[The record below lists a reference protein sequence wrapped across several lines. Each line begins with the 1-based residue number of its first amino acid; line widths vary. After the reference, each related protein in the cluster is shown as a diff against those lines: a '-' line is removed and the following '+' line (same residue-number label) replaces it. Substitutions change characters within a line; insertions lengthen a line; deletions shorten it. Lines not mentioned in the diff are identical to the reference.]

1 MEITVVKV
9 GGSMAS
15 NPEKLSVLLKILVG
29 LSKRQP
35 LVIVPGGGEFADTVR
50 TADKRFNLSCE
61 ASHRMAILGMDQFG
75 ILLADLTPNAITAKT
90 FSDAKDALNLGKLP
104 IFLPSNMIFLE
115 DPLENSWDVTSD
127 SIALYI
133 AHRLDASKVLLC
145 TDVDGIFTA
154 NPKTAKNS
162 ELIKKINATALLA
175 MKQRTSVDKA
185 LPKLLGQ
192 WPIDC
197 YVVNGLFPER
207 LEAILEEKVTL
218 CTLIS
223 GRIL

>member
-1 MEITVVKV
+1 MEIAVVKV
-9 GGSMAS
+9 GGSLAAK
-15 NPEKLSVLLKILVG
+15 PEKLSILMKTLCGSLKESSAV
-29 LSKRQP
+29 
-35 LVIVPGGGEFADTVR
+35 VVPGGGEFADVVR
-50 TADKRFNLSCE
+50 VVDKRFYLSCE

-75 ILLADLTPNAITAKT
+75 MLLADLTPNSVAVRAFK
-90 FSDAKDALNLGKLP
+90 DVKDALDMGKLP
-104 IFLPSNMIFLE
+104 IFLPSNMMFVE

-133 AHRLDASKVLLC
+133 AHRLNASKVLLG
-145 TDVDGIFTA
+145 TDVDGIYTA
-154 NPKTAKNS
+154 DPKTAKNA
-162 ELIKKINATALLA
+162 ELIEKISPTALLA

-207 LEAILEEKVTL
+207 FEAILDGKNTL

>member
-9 GGSMAS
+9 GGSIAS
-15 NPEKLSVLLKILVG
+15 NHEKLSVLMKA
-29 LSKRQP
+29 LSVFSKKHP
-35 LVIVPGGGEFADTVR
+35 LVIVPGGGEFADAVR

-75 ILLADLTPNAITAKT
+75 MLLADLISNSATVRTVK
-90 FSDAKDALNLGKLP
+90 DAKDALTLGKLP
-104 IFLPSNMIFLE
+104 IFLPSNMMFLE

-133 AHRLDASKVLLC
+133 AHQLSASKVLLC
-145 TDVDGIFTA
+145 TNVNGIFTA
-154 NPKTAKNS
+154 NPKTAENA
-162 ELIKKINATALLA
+162 ELIKKISPNALLA
-175 MKQRTSVDKA
+175 MKHRTSVDKA
-185 LPKLLGQ
+185 LPKLIGQ
-192 WPIDC
+192 WPINC

-207 LEAILEEKVTL
+207 LEAILEGKNTL
-218 CTLIS
+218 CTMIS

>member
-9 GGSMAS
+9 GGSLAS
-15 NPEKLSVLLKILVG
+15 NLEKLSVLMETWSE
-29 LSKRQP
+29 LSKKH
-35 LVIVPGGGEFADTVR
+35 LIVIVPGGGEFADAVR

-61 ASHRMAILGMDQFG
+61 SSHRMAILGMDQFG
-75 ILLADLTPNAITAKT
+75 ILLADLTPNSVEVRT
-90 FSDAKDALNLGKLP
+90 FKDAKDALDRGNLP
-104 IFLPSNMIFLE
+104 IFLPSNMMFLE

-133 AHRLDASKVLLC
+133 AHRLNASKVLLC

-154 NPKTAKNS
+154 DPKTAKNA
-162 ELIKKINATALLA
+162 ELVKKISSTALLA

-197 YVVNGLFPER
+197 IVVNGLFPER
-207 LEAILEEKVTL
+207 LTAILEGKNAL

-223 GRIL
+223 GKIL

>member
-9 GGSMAS
+9 GGSLAS
-15 NPEKLSVLLKILVG
+15 NPEKLSVLMKILSG
-29 LSKRQP
+29 LSKKHP
-35 LVIVPGGGEFADTVR
+35 LVIVPGGGEFADAVR
-50 TADKRFNLSCE
+50 TADKRFNLSCK

-75 ILLADLTPNAITAKT
+75 MLLADLVSNAVEVRT
-90 FSDAKDALNLGKLP
+90 FKDAKDALDTGNLP
-104 IFLPSNMIFLE
+104 IFLPSNIMFLE

-133 AHRLDASKVLLC
+133 AHRLNASKVLLC
-145 TDVDGIFTA
+145 TDVDGIFTVD
-154 NPKTAKNS
+154 PKTAKNA
-162 ELIKKINATALLA
+162 ELIKKISPTALLA
-175 MKQRTSVDKA
+175 LKQRTSVDKA

-192 WPIDC
+192 WTIDC
-197 YVVNGLFPER
+197 SVVNGLFPER
-207 LEAILEEKVTL
+207 LEAILEGKNAL